1 MRRDGR
7 GALVVLEARVSEEF
21 VATLRGEPFKD
32 SLDHILA
39 ELSRIELWLR
49 GRIDEGRAGGIGED
63 AYRGLYISQ
72 ADIDGLL
79 AMPTLW
85 DDCGRSRAAE
95 SLAVVAAIN
104 ARRLAASDTASG
116 AFRLHELQ
124 RRFGL
129 NPLDRDVVLLC
140 FAPEVSL
147 AYEKLFAFF
156 QDDVTKRRPSVDLAL
171 KVLCDDHA
179 QKISA
184 KSRFYAE
191 APLIRYGL
199 IEFCDEADGAKPPLL
214 GRRLRIDPRIVR
226 YLLGS
231 DELDE
236 RLAPFAQMVT
246 PGEPAEALAHER
258 ALRDFVRRAAARRGR
273 QWLRLHGRDK
283 AARRHWAETL
293 CAKMGLNML
302 AVDAAKIALRG
313 EPFDLARAVREAVLQ
328 RAALYLDP
336 IEALLPA
343 VADAS
348 NLTATLASGDTV
360 VVIGSESAHASPVP
374 AALGEEAAPPV
385 YVAPPHAREREG
397 LWRCALGV
405 QATPEALA
413 QIPALAGRFRLT
425 SGQIAAAAEAAKG
438 RARWRVGGAECAAA
452 TEADLYASCRERSEA
467 QVSGLARKVALNHV
481 WEDLVLP
488 PDCLVQLREICDRA
502 RYRSEVLEGWGFERR
517 LSLGRGLSVMFSG
530 ASGVGK
536 TMAAEVMAGELGL
549 DLYKIDLS
557 CIVSKYIGETE
568 KNLARLF
575 AEAEESNVI
584 LFFDE
589 ADALFG
595 KRSEVQDAHDRHAN
609 VETSYLLQ
617 RMEEYEGVSILATN
631 LRRNMDD
638 AFLRRIAFI
647 VHFPLPE
654 APERLRIW
662 RGAFPAATPLDA
674 DVDLDFLSE
683 SFRLSGA
690 SITSIALASAFL
702 ARSEG
707 AKAVAMRHLVRATRR
722 ELNKLGKSVSSGE
735 FGPFASLLGD
745 P

>member
-1 MRRDGR
+1 
-7 GALVVLEARVSEEF
+7 
-21 VATLRGEPFKD
+21 
-32 SLDHILA
+32 
-39 ELSRIELWLR
+39 
-49 GRIDEGRAGGIGED
+49 
-63 AYRGLYISQ
+63 
-72 ADIDGLL
+72 
-79 AMPTLW
+79 
-85 DDCGRSRAAE
+85 
-95 SLAVVAAIN
+95 
-104 ARRLAASDTASG
+104 
-116 AFRLHELQ
+116 
-124 RRFGL
+124 
-129 NPLDRDVVLLC
+129 
-140 FAPEVSL
+140 
-147 AYEKLFAFF
+147 
-156 QDDVTKRRPSVDLAL
+156 
-171 KVLCDDHA
+171 
-179 QKISA
+179 
-184 KSRFYAE
+184 
-191 APLIRYGL
+191 
-199 IEFCDEADGAKPPLL
+199 
-214 GRRLRIDPRIVR
+214 
-226 YLLGS
+226 
-231 DELDE
+231 
-236 RLAPFAQMVT
+236 
-246 PGEPAEALAHER
+246 
-258 ALRDFVRRAAARRGR
+258 
-273 QWLRLHGRDK
+273 
-283 AARRHWAETL
+283 
-293 CAKMGLNML
+293 
-302 AVDAAKIALRG
+302 
-313 EPFDLARAVREAVLQ
+313 
-328 RAALYLDP
+328 
-336 IEALLPA
+336 
-343 VADAS
+343 
-348 NLTATLASGDTV
+348 
-360 VVIGSESAHASPVP
+360 
-374 AALGEEAAPPV
+374 LGEEAAPPV

-397 LWRCALGV
+397 LWRRALGV

-413 QIPALAGRFRLT
+413 RIPALAGRFRLT

-438 RARWRVGGAECAAA
+438 RARWRAGGADCAAA

-488 PDCLVQLREICDRA
+488 PDCLVQLREICDAA

-557 CIVSKYIGETE
+557 CVVSKYIGETE

-575 AEAEESNVI
+575 AEAEESNAI

-609 VETSYLLQ
+609 LETSYLLQ

-654 APERLRIW
+654 ARERLRIW
-662 RGAFPAATPLDA
+662 RGAFPAATPLNA

-690 SITSIALASAFL
+690 SIASIALASAFL